1 MGGWALLIELDLPGR
16 GEIPLEKQ
24 RRELEEL
31 IRVGPAGTR
40 FWRRGG
46 WDDFK
51 IFKNFF
57 LSLLLFFRRAHPA
70 VKKALRRLKH
80 EGSPGVAVGA
90 GGPATLALAAPAP

>member
-51 IFKNFF
+51 IFKKFF
-57 LSLLLFFRRAHPA
+57 SFPPSLLPA
-70 VKKALRRLKH
+70 RPPGGQKS
-80 EGSPGVAVGA
+80 SPA
-90 GGPATLALAAPAP
+90 GKT

>member
-46 WDDFK
+46 WDDFT
-51 IFKNFF
+51 IFKKKFSF
-57 LSLLLFFRRAHPA
+57 PPLLPARPPGGQKSSPA
-70 VKKALRRLKH
+70 VK
-80 EGSPGVAVGA
+80 
-90 GGPATLALAAPAP
+90 T